1 MRRLTKLLAQTVAA
15 MAIAVFWCIS
25 TISTVGTTVG
35 VSALTT
41 AVTAAFSTPA
51 EAGRR
56 WRGRRRWGG
65 RRWRG
70 RRHYGGYPYLL
81 SALWVRLSLL
91 LQSPA
96 RRHLVRLL
104 AGWGIP
110 NRLGYGL
117 RRHMPVGAPPI
128 AFFRRLLPEKEK
140 PTLPIA

>member
-70 RRHYGGYPYLL
+70 RRHYGGYPYYY
-81 SALWVRLSLL
+81 R
-91 LQSPA
+91 PY
-96 RRHLVRLL
+96 
-104 AGWGIP
+104 
-110 NRLGYGL
+110 GYGYPYYYN
-117 RRHMPVGAPPI
+117 RPRAGI
-128 AFFRRLLPEKEK
+128 WFGF
-140 PTLPIA
+140 